1 MRASFSFTPL
11 TAMFSI
17 PRPRTVPLGFC
28 IFLSAGTLL
37 ALGGVRSAQAQQVDV
52 PEKDTTIQIEYK
64 TRKSPTQ
71 ARLYSLGGT
80 LVPVAFG
87 AGMDR
92 ERDNIRIPLWIF
104 GAFMGP
110 SLGHF
115 YAENTSQALIGIGIR
130 LGGGA
135 LGALGFG
142 AALSASLEGN
152 SGGGGAVLL
161 LVGGLTGLVS
171 MGYDIFTADDA
182 ARDYNEAHGLNAQV
196 APTVG
201 PRGEQVGLALRVS
214 F

>member
-152 SGGGGAVLL
+152 SGAVLL
-161 LVGGLTGLVS
+161 LVGGLTSLIS

-182 ARDYNEAHGLNAQV
+182 VRDYNEAHGLSVQA

-201 PRGEQVGLALRVS
+201 PRGEQGGLALQVS

>member
-1 MRASFSFTPL
+1 
-11 TAMFSI
+11 MFSI
-17 PRPRTVPLGFC
+17 PRFQTAPFALSIC
-28 IFLSAGTLL
+28 ILLSAGTLL
-37 ALGGVRSAQAQQVDV
+37 ALGGGHPAQAQQADAA
-52 PEKDTTIQIEYK
+52 ETDTTIQVETK

-80 LVPVAFG
+80 LVPVLLG

-104 GAFMGP
+104 GAFIGP

-115 YAENTSQALIGIGIR
+115 YAENTSQALTGIGIR

-135 LGALGFG
+135 LGVLGYG
-142 AALSASLEGN
+142 AVLSAILEEN
-152 SGGGGAVLL
+152 SGGGGVALL

-171 MGYDIFTADDA
+171 AGYDIFTADDA
-182 ARDYNEAHGLNAQV
+182 ARDYNEAHGLSVQA